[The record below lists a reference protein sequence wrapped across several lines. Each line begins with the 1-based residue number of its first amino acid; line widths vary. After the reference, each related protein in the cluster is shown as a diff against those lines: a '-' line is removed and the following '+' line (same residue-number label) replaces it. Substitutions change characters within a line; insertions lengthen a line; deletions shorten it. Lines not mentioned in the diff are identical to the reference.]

1 MNENVKGIII
11 SGVGGLYTVR
21 TDSGEMLSCRAKGAF
36 RRTGSAPLAGDR
48 VLVRVPS
55 LAGEDYLIEAISPRR
70 NSLIRPPIA
79 NLNVLF
85 ITFAPIE
92 PVPSTLYLDKLSSIA
107 VYEKI
112 KPVMVIT
119 KIDLSPEKASEYE
132 ELYRKAGFSVF
143 PCSCTNGIGLSEL
156 SHYVRQETDG
166 ICAFAGASGV
176 GKSTLMNTFFPSLSL
191 ETGVLS
197 EKISRGR
204 HTTRSVTL
212 YPKAELT
219 GTSSP
224 GYVADT
230 PGFSMLDFL
239 EFDFYTV
246 EDLPHCFP
254 EFEPFLGECRYTDCS
269 HTKETDC
276 GIIRAVGRGDIP
288 QSRHDSYLS
297 LYADL
302 AQKRPWKKKN

>member
-55 LAGEDYLIEAISPRR
+55 LAGEDYLIEAIFPRL

-79 NLNVLF
+79 NLDVLF
-85 ITFAPIE
+85 ITFSPIE

-176 GKSTLMNTFFPSLSL
+176 GKSTLMNTLFPSLSL

-212 YPKAELT
+212 YSKAELT

>member
-176 GKSTLMNTFFPSLSL
+176 GKSTLMNTLFRSLSL

-197 EKISRGR
+197 EKIPRGR

>member
-79 NLNVLF
+79 NLDVLF

-92 PVPSTLYLDKLSSIA
+92 PAPSTLYLDKLSSIA

-176 GKSTLMNTFFPSLSL
+176 GKSTLMNTLFPSLSL

-212 YPKAELT
+212 YSKAELT

>member
-36 RRTGSAPLAGDR
+36 RRTGRAPLAGDR

-176 GKSTLMNTFFPSLSL
+176 GKSTLMNTLFPSLSL

>member
-36 RRTGSAPLAGDR
+36 RRTGSAPIAGDR

-79 NLNVLF
+79 NLDVLF

-176 GKSTLMNTFFPSLSL
+176 GKSTLMNTLFPSLSL

>member
-79 NLNVLF
+79 NLDVLF

-176 GKSTLMNTFFPSLSL
+176 GKSTLMNTFFLSLSL

-212 YPKAELT
+212 YSKAELT

>member
-79 NLNVLF
+79 NLDVLF

-176 GKSTLMNTFFPSLSL
+176 GKSTLMNTLFPSLSL
-191 ETGVLS
+191 ETGILS

-212 YPKAELT
+212 YSKAELT

>member
-79 NLNVLF
+79 NLDVLF

-176 GKSTLMNTFFPSLSL
+176 GKSTLMNTLFPSLSL

-276 GIIRAVGRGDIP
+276 GFIRAVGRGDIP

>member
-79 NLNVLF
+79 NLDVLF

-176 GKSTLMNTFFPSLSL
+176 GKSTLMNTLFPSLSL

>member
-79 NLNVLF
+79 NLDVLF

-224 GYVADT
+224 GYIADT

>member
-79 NLNVLF
+79 NLDVLF

-119 KIDLSPEKASEYE
+119 KIDLSPEKASEY
-132 ELYRKAGFSVF
+132 
-143 PCSCTNGIGLSEL
+143 
-156 SHYVRQETDG
+156 
-166 ICAFAGASGV
+166 
-176 GKSTLMNTFFPSLSL
+176 
-191 ETGVLS
+191 
-197 EKISRGR
+197 
-204 HTTRSVTL
+204 
-212 YPKAELT
+212 
-219 GTSSP
+219 
-224 GYVADT
+224 
-230 PGFSMLDFL
+230 
-239 EFDFYTV
+239 
-246 EDLPHCFP
+246 
-254 EFEPFLGECRYTDCS
+254 
-269 HTKETDC
+269 
-276 GIIRAVGRGDIP
+276 
-288 QSRHDSYLS
+288 
-297 LYADL
+297 
-302 AQKRPWKKKN
+302 

>member
-176 GKSTLMNTFFPSLSL
+176 GKSTLMNTLFPSLSL

-212 YPKAELT
+212 YSKAELT

>member
-36 RRTGSAPLAGDR
+36 RRTGSAPIAGDR

-176 GKSTLMNTFFPSLSL
+176 GKSTLMNTLFPSLSL

>member
-79 NLNVLF
+79 NLDVLF

-212 YPKAELT
+212 YSKAELT

>member
-79 NLNVLF
+79 NLDVLF

-176 GKSTLMNTFFPSLSL
+176 GKSTLMNTFFLSLSL

>member
-21 TDSGEMLSCRAKGAF
+21 TDSGEMLSGRAKGAF

-79 NLNVLF
+79 NLDVLF

>member
-79 NLNVLF
+79 NLDVLF

-176 GKSTLMNTFFPSLSL
+176 GKSTLMNTFFFFFSL

>member
-79 NLNVLF
+79 NLDVLF

-176 GKSTLMNTFFPSLSL
+176 GKSTLINTLFPSLSL

>member
-55 LAGEDYLIEAISPRR
+55 LAGEDYLIEAIPPRR

-79 NLNVLF
+79 NLDVLF

-176 GKSTLMNTFFPSLSL
+176 GKSTLMNTLFPSLSL

-212 YPKAELT
+212 YSKAELT

>member
-79 NLNVLF
+79 NLDVLF

-143 PCSCTNGIGLSEL
+143 PCSCTNGSGLSEL

-176 GKSTLMNTFFPSLSL
+176 GKSTLMNTLFPSLSL

>member
-79 NLNVLF
+79 NLDVLF